1 MRRTGALL
9 DCDIATV
16 FTLQDGKIARMLA
29 MADMSPIVDAYRAAL
44 LDERMP
50 ALVPLALF
58 AGIAFAVFVSGH
70 WVFMRSKRTFA
81 DLL

>member
-1 MRRTGALL
+1 MT
-9 DCDIATV
+9 T
-16 FTLQDGKIARMLA
+16 
-29 MADMSPIVDAYRAAL
+29 IVDAYRAAL
-44 LDERMP
+44 LDDRMP

-58 AGIAFAVFVSGH
+58 AGVAFAVFVSGH